1 MYCFAHRIGCASP
14 PGQRRVLPFLSL
26 LVQYTLYLVSY
37 LYRPLAT
44 RDFLNARET
53 WKPRPGAVPTKLRR
67 WYR

>member
-1 MYCFAHRIGCASP
+1 M
-14 PGQRRVLPFLSL
+14 LPFLSL